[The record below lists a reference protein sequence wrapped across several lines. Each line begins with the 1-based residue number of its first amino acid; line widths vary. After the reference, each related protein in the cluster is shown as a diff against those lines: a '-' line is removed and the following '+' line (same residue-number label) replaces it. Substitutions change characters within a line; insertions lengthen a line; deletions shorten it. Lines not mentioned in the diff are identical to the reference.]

1 MPSVYTP
8 DPRKKSILA
17 IVSTGQGRRCGRQ
30 EFAGSGDRDGR
41 VRGGA
46 RPGAHLG
53 LGGDR
58 SWGKGVANEGAQRR
72 KGLAAAAVRLPARR
86 PAGLANKQTLGVEC
100 KVGKVLGGRPATE
113 ERGDR
118 SSATVLQWRRGGGA
132 GTEGRGLHARGERVA
147 LFIGGEQCAGA
158 LLRREGASAIKLRYG
173 RDISRRA
180 HRGRTGDHW
189 GVGA

>member
-17 IVSTGQGRRCGRQ
+17 IVSTGQGRRCGRP

-72 KGLAAAAVRLPARR
+72 RGLAAAAVRLPARR

-100 KVGKVLGGRPATE
+100 KVGKVLGGSA
-113 ERGDR
+113 GDR
-118 SSATVLQWRRGGGA
+118 RARGPKLSDGAPMAARWRSRNGGA
-132 GTEGRGLHARGERVA
+132 GLARARRK
-147 LFIGGEQCAGA
+147 GG
-158 LLRREGASAIKLRYG
+158 AIYR
-173 RDISRRA
+173 
-180 HRGRTGDHW
+180 W
-189 GVGA
+189 